1 MMTKEIKSLYQLTKR
16 LGNMIPERIQAVI
29 TWLFFFCTSLIFIGA
44 VWVLLVLADAAGAV
58 M

>member
-1 MMTKEIKSLYQLTKR
+1 MTNEIKSLYQLTKK
-16 LGNMIPERIQAVI
+16 LVNMIPERIQAVI
-29 TWLFFFCTSLIFIGA
+29 TWLFFFCTSLLFICA